1 MPAFKM
7 KIKSKTNFLRE
18 YNCKSAKISK
28 GSRPQIKLLDKQA
41 AVDSSNPSPCK
52 VSCNI
57 EASTPNIE
65 IVEANECHDTHAGD
79 STQLLKLLSPP
90 DLTSFGGIES
100 MMASS
105 PDNLETIF
113 SHGFEQNDE
122 QLKVI
127 NSVDIV
133 GADRPQLPHLVADE
147 VDDETCT
154 LSGFQPCNAIDFYF
168 SDIFTTLPD
177 DGVIEFNDIINIS
190 CADFEIVNSNGMLDM
205 EERPLLLSFLDECM
219 ENMDSN
225 DDISVGKHK
234 VEGGDSCLQGDD
246 LHLIN
251 QAKLSDEG
259 AQIRCFSSDI
269 AETARFIHLASNK
282 VSNSSSFPPLLQ
294 TNAVKGK
301 PNTLV
306 LDLDE
311 TLVHSRLEC
320 CDDADFSFSVFFNM
334 KQHTV
339 YVRQRPYLRMFLEKV
354 AQMFRVVIFTASES
368 IYAERLLNIL
378 DPDRMLISECFYRE
392 SCVFSDGSYTKDL
405 TILGVD
411 LAKVVI
417 IDNSPQVFR
426 LQVDNGIP
434 IKSWFDDPADQALK
448 SLLPFLESLAY
459 TDDVR
464 PLISG
469 VFGNRKEKSSSA
481 C

>member
-7 KIKSKTNFLRE
+7 KIKSKTNFVRE
-18 YNCKSAKISK
+18 YNRKSAKISK
-28 GSRPQIKLLDKQA
+28 GSRPQIKLLDKQTTL
-41 AVDSSNPSPCK
+41 DSSNPSPWK
-52 VSCNI
+52 VSCKV
-57 EASTPNIE
+57 EASTQNIE
-65 IVEANECHDTHAGD
+65 IIEANECQDTHAGD
-79 STQLLKLLSPP
+79 STQLLKSFSTS
-90 DLTSFGGIES
+90 DSTSFGGIES
-100 MMASS
+100 MMATS

-122 QLKVI
+122 QLKVS
-127 NSVDIV
+127 NDTV
-133 GADRPQLPHLVADE
+133 GADQPQLPHLVADE
-147 VDDETCT
+147 VDDEICT

-168 SDIFTTLPD
+168 SDIFTALPD
-177 DGVIEFNDIINIS
+177 DGIIEFNDIINIS
-190 CADFEIVNSNGMLDM
+190 CPDYEIVSSNAMLDM
-205 EERPLLLSFLDECM
+205 EERPILLPFLDECM

-225 DDISVGKHK
+225 GDISIGKHK
-234 VEGGDSCLQGDD
+234 VDSDDSCLQGDD
-246 LHLIN
+246 LHFIHQL
-251 QAKLSDEG
+251 KLPDQG

-269 AETARFIHLASNK
+269 AETACFIHLTSK
-282 VSNSSSFPPLLQ
+282 VSNLTSFPPLLQ
-294 TNAVKGK
+294 ADAGKGK

-311 TLVHSRLEC
+311 TLVHSRLEH
-320 CDDADFSFSVFFNM
+320 CDDADFSFPVFFNM

-339 YVRQRPYLRMFLEKV
+339 YVRRRPHLQMFLEKV

-417 IDNSPQVFR
+417 VDNSPQVFR

-469 VFGNRKEKSSSA
+469 AFGNR
-481 C
+481 